1 MTTQDIIFS
10 SIENVIKSYYS
21 KRFQNKKTFDTIL
34 LVDSIIKTEAAK
46 IGQFMV
52 MDGKYKCVN
61 ENDWKEILS
70 MFWAKKEKWTEEW
83 DCDKFAIE
91 FKSFCNRLGIN
102 SCGIVIGHMN
112 NIMHAFN
119 IYVNSDLEVF
129 IVEPQTCQKVEAEKV
144 VYMNG
149 ATYQISNIII
159 WFLIY

>member
-21 KRFQNKKTFDTIL
+21 KRFPNKKTFDTVL
-34 LVDSIIKTEAAK
+34 LVDK
-46 IGQFMV
+46 IVKSKIVGVGQTMV
-52 MDGKYKCVN
+52 MDGKYNCVD
-61 ENDWKEILS
+61 EKDWKEILE
-70 MFWAKKEKWTEEW
+70 MFWTKKEKWTEEW

-102 SCGIVIGHMN
+102 SCGIVIGQYN
-112 NIMHAFN
+112 GISHAFN

-144 VYMNG
+144 VYING

-159 WFLIY
+159 